1 MINVSLLF
9 FVSLL
14 SVISFPPPL
23 SLIFYHET
31 PGKSTKL
38 LQPQNFKKNR
48 PSGAKAPEGKCRYRG
63 IIQNTKSRLQIYKSG
78 AETNIKINVGTGA
91 IQVERENARRSG
103 IAPIRAAAQ
112 RQLRLAPADLLRRVW
127 RRSPFGYLRRSR
139 RFYFLPGQSGMEMNP
154 FIPLC

>member
-9 FVSLL
+9 FASLL

-38 LQPQNFKKNR
+38 LQPQIFKKIR

-78 AETNIKINVGTGA
+78 AETNVAVAVGTG
-91 IQVERENARRSG
+91 VVKGKRENARRSNVTV
-103 IAPIRAAAQ
+103 IRAAAQ
-112 RQLRLAPADLLRRVW
+112 RQLRSVP
-127 RRSPFGYLRRSR
+127 
-139 RFYFLPGQSGMEMNP
+139 
-154 FIPLC
+154 

>member
-38 LQPQNFKKNR
+38 LQPQIFKKKSPLRGKSPGGEMPLSRHHTEHKKQIYRPTKAARKPTVAAEVARESFRSSANTPALSR
-48 PSGAKAPEGKCRYRG
+48 SAQLPPRKGSAGVFPNLKQKVFVPSGK
-63 IIQNTKSRLQIYKSG
+63 G
-78 AETNIKINVGTGA
+78 A
-91 IQVERENARRSG
+91 
-103 IAPIRAAAQ
+103 
-112 RQLRLAPADLLRRVW
+112 
-127 RRSPFGYLRRSR
+127 
-139 RFYFLPGQSGMEMNP
+139 NP
-154 FIPLC
+154 FIPLALK